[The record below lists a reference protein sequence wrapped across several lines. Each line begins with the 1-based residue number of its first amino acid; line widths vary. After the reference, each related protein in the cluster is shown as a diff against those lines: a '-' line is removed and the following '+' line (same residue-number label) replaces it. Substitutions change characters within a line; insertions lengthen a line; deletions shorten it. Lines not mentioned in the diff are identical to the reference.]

1 MVAVRALLLILL
13 SAPTIRGRTN
23 LPTLPEAIRLF
34 QVESTNK
41 LRQTIQDQES
51 VIAEQQARIAELE
64 NDGCHTSRVLWD
76 VGDIGGLELKRMTT
90 KLEQCESTVVY
101 MGNVM
106 VQVNKVMS
114 ERQSLVEAQ
123 AAIIREADEEIGRQ
137 KNGSLICE
145 AAAKTTTLQAE
156 EIASL
161 RSSLASALSLPQL
174 STAGL
179 EQLDVPPFMLEMME
193 SYNTQ
198 TKVIENLKSDLE
210 MKSIA
215 DESMSSIA
223 EGLAKLTST
232 MISATTNLEIVDQ
245 QAQVI
250 KNQGKLIAQLTP
262 VLQNTRSDILWHERA
277 AGGETGVHSVSS
289 CSCLPRSDDPGTV
302 IPAKI
307 EYHCG
312 ELSNRYSV
320 SFCKDA

>member
-1 MVAVRALLLILL
+1 MDQSRASDQFAVGLGSLSWNETESLSSQNQKLTKEKRPTMVAVKALLLILL
-13 SAPTIRGRTN
+13 SGPTLALAGRRLRTGTTGTIRGRTN

-41 LRQTIQDQES
+41 LIQTIQDQES

-123 AAIIREADEEIGRQ
+123 AAIIREAGEEIGRQ
-137 KNGSLICE
+137 KNGSLVCE
-145 AAAKTTTLQAE
+145 AAANTTTLQAE

-223 EGLAKLTST
+223 EGLAKP
-232 MISATTNLEIVDQ
+232 VP
-245 QAQVI
+245 
-250 KNQGKLIAQLTP
+250 TP
-262 VLQNTRSDILWHERA
+262 M
-277 AGGETGVHSVSS
+277 
-289 CSCLPRSDDPGTV
+289 
-302 IPAKI
+302 
-307 EYHCG
+307 
-312 ELSNRYSV
+312 
-320 SFCKDA
+320 